1 MLQDPGKF
9 FLFNNGS
16 ELIVKAAF
24 NVVPGSQLAC
34 ICMLQVLENETTS
47 GVELRLNVFSF
58 STFFQVSW
66 HWKFLT

>member
-16 ELIVKAAF
+16 ELIVKVAF
-24 NVVPGSQLAC
+24 NVVPASQLAC
-34 ICMLQVLENETTS
+34 ICMLQVLGNETTS
-47 GVELRLNVFSF
+47 GVELRFNVFSF

-66 HWKFLT
+66 HWKLLT